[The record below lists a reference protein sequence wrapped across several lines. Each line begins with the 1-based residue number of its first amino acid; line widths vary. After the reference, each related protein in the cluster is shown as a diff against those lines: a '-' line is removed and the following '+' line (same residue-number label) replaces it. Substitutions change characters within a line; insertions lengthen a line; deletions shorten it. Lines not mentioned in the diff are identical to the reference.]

1 MTVALK
7 DPELKWDQF
16 MTFVCKFGLVDIAL
30 WAPSK
35 SWAVYPSAVDAQ
47 NCFRE
52 LLEKGYEVA
61 MSNVS
66 TPFNK

>member
-1 MTVALK
+1 MAVK
-7 DPELKWDQF
+7 DLEIMSDQF
-16 MTFVCKFGLVDIAL
+16 MNFVCGFGPVHAAL

-35 SWAVYPSAVDAQ
+35 SLVVYPSAVDAQ

-52 LLEKGYEVA
+52 LLEKGYEVG